1 MERSKG
7 FHSFY
12 VPIGRPIPSAPP
24 SSPVLEHRSVSHGSA
39 SGSRDMKNGEGDY
52 FGCLEGMKLKGR
64 EEWVENVNDGMDL
77 DP

>member
-1 MERSKG
+1 
-7 FHSFY
+7 
-12 VPIGRPIPSAPP
+12 
-24 SSPVLEHRSVSHGSA
+24 
-39 SGSRDMKNGEGDY
+39 MKNGEGDY